1 MTARLSWADKGSGI
15 IIWDRYNYLP
25 EARTRSEYKKVYQV
39 AKGNVEDPLIK
50 IIKIVLQKVKN
61 RKGRSGKTLH
71 CLLVNNPNLGR
82 FFYFQ
87 RYSNGSIAPL
97 ADLLYLIWN
106 ITLKI
111 YHAKPRAQKGRSHRK
126 SNNDFLG
133 KLNALPSL
141 PEDVTLCTQ
150 NVVDLYSNVS
160 HE

>member
-1 MTARLSWADKGSGI
+1 MC
-15 IIWDRYNYLP
+15 
-25 EARTRSEYKKVYQV
+25 QV
-39 AKGNVEDPLIK
+39 GKGNVEDPLIK

-61 RKGRSGKTLH
+61 RKGTSVKTLD
-71 CLLVNNPNLGR
+71 CLLVNNPNLER
-82 FFYFQ
+82 FYLLLKILK
-87 RYSNGSIAPL
+87 RLYSTSGN
-97 ADLLYLIWN
+97 LLYLIWN

-133 KLNALPSL
+133 KLNALPFL